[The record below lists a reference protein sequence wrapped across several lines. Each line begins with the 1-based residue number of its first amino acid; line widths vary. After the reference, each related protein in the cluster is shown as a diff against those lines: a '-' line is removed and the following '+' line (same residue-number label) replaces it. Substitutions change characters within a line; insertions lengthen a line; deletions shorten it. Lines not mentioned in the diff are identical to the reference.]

1 MGIMTQKELEKNLKD
16 WRWRL
21 NHLYQIT
28 DEQGKQITFQENM
41 AQHHVIDNLHW
52 LNVILKSRQLGV
64 TTLFCLMMLD
74 YALFNKNV
82 QCGFVAHGL
91 DEAKKIFRTKIK
103 FPFENL
109 PPTLRKAIGK
119 PVKDDAGTLELAN
132 GSSITVATSL
142 RSGSFQWV
150 HISEY
155 GKICAKYPERAR
167 EVRAGTMETVHQGC
181 YLTIESTAEGP
192 EGDFYERCMQAQA
205 LKRQGKKLGPMDYKF
220 FFLPWF
226 WKESNATDPQFV
238 EITPDDEKYFAKIE
252 AENDVTLTPEQ
263 KAWYVAKSESAKTE
277 MMQEHPSTPDEAF
290 STSVEGAYWATEIQ
304 SLYRRKPPQITRLI
318 HDPSLPVH
326 TVHDPGYHWAIWF
339 VQDPDGVYPKF
350 LRYIED
356 IGHGVEYYAELLDKL
371 ADDYGWRY
379 GKHIAPVDVDS
390 NGHRQ
395 VGGDTIFERAQQ
407 NGLYFEQMEV
417 VEDSQDLIEE
427 TRVALNTYY
436 FDEEGCKDGIK
447 AASSFKRKI
456 IRGLSTEK
464 KPVFLEKYEHN
475 WASHGAT
482 ALYHFVKARRD
493 GYFYGASYEVA
504 ERNHIV
510 RSPGMF

>member
-1 MGIMTQKELEKNLKD
+1 MTKKEQAQLLENLRD

-21 NHLYQIT
+21 NHLYKIV
-28 DEQGKQITFQENM
+28 DEQGREITFKENK
-41 AQHHVIDNLHW
+41 AQSYVLDNIHW
-52 LNVILKSRQLGV
+52 LSLILKSRQHGI
-64 TTLFCLMMLD
+64 TTLLCLVMLD
-74 YALFNKNV
+74 RAIFNPNTH
-82 QCGFVAHGL
+82 CGFVAHGL
-91 DEAKKIFRTKIK
+91 EEAKKIFRTKIK
-103 FPFENL
+103 FPFDRL
-109 PPTLRKAIGK
+109 PKNISSVIGK
-119 PVKDDAGTLELAN
+119 PIKDDAGTLELSN

-192 EGDFYERCMQAQA
+192 EGDFYERCKEAEA
-205 LKRQGKKLGPMDYKF
+205 LQRQGKKLGPMDYKF
-220 FFLPWF
+220 FFLPWYL
-226 WKESNATDPQFV
+226 KESNSSDPQYV

-252 AENDVTLTPEQ
+252 AENGVTLTPEQ
-263 KAWYVAKSESAKTE
+263 KAWYVAKAGSAKTE
-277 MMQEHPSTPDEAF
+277 MMQEHPSTSDEAF
-290 STSVEGAYWATEIQ
+290 STSVEGAYWAAEIQ
-304 SLYRRKPPQITRLI
+304 SLYRRKPPQITKLI

-356 IGHGVEYYAELLDKL
+356 IGHGVEYYAEMLDRL
-371 ADDYGWRY
+371 ADEYGWRY
-379 GKHIAPVDVDS
+379 GKHIAPVDVDN
-390 NGHRQ
+390 NGQRQ
-395 VGGDTIFERAQQ
+395 VGGDTIFERGQQ

-417 VEDSQDLIEE
+417 VEDSNDLIQEA
-427 TRVALNTYY
+427 RVALNTYF
-436 FDEEGCKDGIK
+436 FDEDGCKDGIK
-447 AASSFKRKI
+447 SLTSFKRQKI
-456 IRGLSTEK
+456 KGMSTEK
-464 KPVFLEKYEHN
+464 KPVFREKYEHN

-482 ALYHFVKARRD
+482 AFYHFVKARRD
-493 GYFYGASYEVA
+493 GYFYGASYDVPEQQ
-504 ERNHIV
+504 HFV